1 MSSRQ
6 VSITEAEQLNPG
18 QMLGIMVDGKDILL
32 ATIKSVF
39 YAISKEDDGF

>member
-1 MSSRQ
+1 
-6 VSITEAEQLNPG
+6 
-18 QMLGIMVDGKDILL
+18 MLGIMVDGKDILL